1 MNYWLM
7 KTEPET
13 FSIDDL
19 KRVKKEPWTGVRN
32 YQARNNMKAMEVGD
46 TVLFYHSSCPVPGI
60 YGLGKVA
67 SLPYPDP
74 TQFDKKSDYYDPKAK
89 QDKPL
94 WYLVDVAFVE
104 KWSVPVT
111 LAAMRANKKL
121 ATMVTLQPGSRL
133 SVTPVTEKE
142 FVSLES
148 LEWNTIE
155 NMVIKWNH
163 AFQTMVSPRFALD
176 LA

>member
-7 KTEPET
+7 KTEPDT

-19 KRVKKEPWTGVRN
+19 KRVKKEPWSGVRN
-32 YQARNNMKAMEVGD
+32 YMARNYIQQMTKGD
-46 TVLFYHSSCPVPGI
+46 TVLFYHSSCSVPGV

-74 TQFDKKSDYYDPKAK
+74 TQFDTKSQYFDPKSK
-89 QDKPL
+89 KEKPM

-104 KWSVPVT
+104 KWKEPVT
-111 LAAMRANKKL
+111 LAQMRANPALK
-121 ATMVTLQPGSRL
+121 TMITLQPGSRL

-142 FVSLES
+142 FDTLTS
-148 LEWNTIE
+148 
-155 NMVIKWNH
+155 K
-163 AFQTMVSPRFALD
+163 
-176 LA
+176 